1 MRSLLPIVLTLTSP
15 LLGGLVLLGCGSSG
29 GGGGGS
35 AAAAVSSGT
44 ASQTTTA
51 TTTTP
56 VASGATAGTTTP
68 PTTTPPTSGNTTPIP
83 TTSEDRYYNPHV
95 RSVLLTYCTSC
106 HANSNN
112 PAALAAYEL
121 SGFPT
126 DINSFNETRSRTN
139 DMDPEASLLMQKA
152 LGNLSHGGG
161 KVLDRSDAG
170 YEYLVNWVRQGA
182 RLDEFVNA
190 PRTFARDIQPIL
202 NRSGCFGCHSGGA
215 GGYTVGN
222 DLMTNYNE
230 FLSVTETGNPAN
242 SRVILKN
249 DGGLNHVGGAPWTPG
264 RAERDVVL
272 EWIQDGR
279 RYAQ

>member
-1 MRSLLPIVLTLTSP
+1 MPRSILPIVLTLASP
-15 LLGGLVLLGCGSSG
+15 LLGGLILAGCGSSG
-29 GGGGGS
+29 GGGGASTAAPVGS
-35 AAAAVSSGT
+35 AST
-44 ASQTTTA
+44 SQTTTA
-51 TTTTP
+51 TTTP
-56 VASGATAGTTTP
+56 VASNTTPTTP
-68 PTTTPPTSGNTTPIP
+68 PVTTPPVSNNTPIP
-83 TTSEDRYYNPHV
+83 TTSEDRYYNPDV

-106 HANSNN
+106 HANSSN

-126 DINSFNETRSRTN
+126 DVNSFNETKARTN

-161 KVLDRSDAG
+161 AVLQRSDAG
-170 YEYLVNWVRQGA
+170 YAYLVNWVRQGA
-182 RLDEFVNA
+182 RLDQFVNA

-202 NRSGCFGCHSGGA
+202 NRQGCFGCHSGGT
-215 GGYTVGN
+215 GGYTAGN
-222 DLMTNYNE
+222 DLQTNYNE
-230 FLSVTETGNPAN
+230 FLSVTETANPAN

-249 DGGLNHVGGAPWTPG
+249 DGGLNHVGGAPWTVG

-272 EWIQDGR
+272 EWIADGR

>member
-1 MRSLLPIVLTLTSP
+1 MPRSILPIVLTLTSP

-44 ASQTTTA
+44 SAQTTTA
-51 TTTTP
+51 STTPIASTTT
-56 VASGATAGTTTP
+56 STTTP
-68 PTTTPPTSGNTTPIP
+68 PTTTPPVTNNTTPIP

-106 HANSNN
+106 HANSSN
-112 PAALAAYEL
+112 PAALGAYEL

-126 DINSFNETRSRTN
+126 DINSFNETKARTN

-161 KVLDRSDAG
+161 KILDRSDAG
-170 YEYLVNWVRQGA
+170 YAYLVNWVRQGA

-215 GGYTVGN
+215 GGYTAGN

-230 FLSVTETGNPAN
+230 FISVTETANPAN

-249 DGGLNHVGGAPWTPG
+249 DGGLNHAGGAPWRVG
-264 RAERDVVL
+264 RVERDVVL
-272 EWIQDGR
+272 EWIADGR

>member
-1 MRSLLPIVLTLTSP
+1 MRSLMPIVLTLLSP

-35 AAAAVSSGT
+35 TAAAVGSGS
-44 ASQTTTA
+44 AAQTTTA
-51 TTTTP
+51 TTTP
-56 VASGATAGTTTP
+56 VASNTTTP
-68 PTTTPPTSGNTTPIP
+68 PTTTPPTTTPPATGNQAAIP

-106 HANSNN
+106 HANSSN

-126 DINSFNETRSRTN
+126 DVNSFNETKARTN

-161 KVLDRSDAG
+161 AVLKRSDAG
-170 YEYLVNWVRQGA
+170 YAYLVNWVRQGA

-202 NRSGCFGCHSGGA
+202 NRSGCFGCHSGGT
-215 GGYTVGN
+215 GGYTVGT

-230 FLSVTETGNPAN
+230 FLSVTQTVNPAG

-249 DGGLNHVGGAPWTPG
+249 DGGLSHVGGAPWTVG

-272 EWIQDGR
+272 EWIADGR

>member
-1 MRSLLPIVLTLTSP
+1 MPRSILPIVLTLTSP

-29 GGGGGS
+29 GGGGAS
-35 AAAAVSSGT
+35 TAAPVNSGT
-44 ASQTTTA
+44 TSQTTTA
-51 TTTTP
+51 TTTP
-56 VASGATAGTTTP
+56 VASNTPTTP
-68 PTTTPPTSGNTTPIP
+68 PTTTPPVTGNTTPIP
-83 TTSEDRYYNPHV
+83 TTSEDRYYNPDV

-106 HANSNN
+106 HANSSN

-126 DINSFNETRSRTN
+126 DINSFNETKSRTN

-161 KVLDRSDAG
+161 AVLKRSDAG
-170 YEYLVNWVRQGA
+170 YAYLVNWVRQGS

-190 PRTFARDIQPIL
+190 PRTFGRDIQPIL

-222 DLMTNYNE
+222 DLLTNYNE
-230 FLSVTETGNPAN
+230 FISVTETANPAN

-249 DGGLNHVGGAPWTPG
+249 DGALNHVGGAPWTVG

-272 EWIQDGR
+272 QWIADGR